1 MEKIDA
7 TLSPPKLS
15 SGVNCLDELMG
26 GGLEPEI
33 ITEIFGEGGAGKS
46 NLCMQFTMAAI
57 NSGNSVIFLDTEGF
71 STERFRQMSGGG
83 EEAAKGLFLYRVNS
97 LEDQDLA
104 IMRIPKLAERIRSP
118 GLIVIDSFTEFFRLE
133 AQSDP
138 AMRSAGFQ
146 KQLSNLSAAA
156 LKLKVPVLITNQIYQ
171 DPETGRLNPFG
182 GFLIDHIMKAIYRI
196 EKTQDGRRR
205 ISVVKHRSVPEGRW
219 VDFRITDFGL
229 SCEVH

>member
-1 MEKIDA
+1 MEKVDA
-7 TLSPPKLS
+7 TLSPRKLS
-15 SGVNCLDELMG
+15 SGVSCLDELMA

-33 ITEIFGEGGAGKS
+33 ITEVFGEGGAGKS
-46 NLCMQFTMAAI
+46 NLCMQFTISAI
-57 NSGNSVIFLDTEGF
+57 NAGNSVIFLDTEGF
-71 STERFRQMSGGG
+71 STERFRQMSGAND
-83 EEAAKGLFLYRVNS
+83 EAARGLYLYRINS

-133 AQSDP
+133 APGDP
-138 AMRSAGFQ
+138 AVRSAGFQ

-156 LKLKVPVLITNQIYQ
+156 LKLRVPALITNQIYQ

-196 EKTQDGRRR
+196 EKANGGKRRM
-205 ISVVKHRSVPEGRW
+205 SVVKHRSIPEGKGA
-219 VDFRITDFGL
+219 DFRITDFGIT
-229 SCEVH
+229 CEVQ